1 MKRLLVNMPD
11 VEQVMEGLG
20 FDTWEL
26 CATQEH
32 TAWQLGG
39 QFYLGQKVVPDRA
52 GALDWVARLSKDVKV
67 LVYKFEDSREGTRV
81 FVVFSL

>member
-1 MKRLLVNMPD
+1 MKTVVVNMSD
-11 VEQVMEGLG
+11 LENLMGELG

-26 CATQEH
+26 CATQEY

-67 LVYKFEDSREGTRV
+67 LVYKYEDSREGTRV
-81 FVVFSL
+81 FLVFSL